1 MLSIR
6 LPENLE
12 EKLTQLAKSE
22 HTTKTEIVKNAL
34 SFYIENFKAKK
45 AQTPYDLGKEFFGKY
60 GSDEGN
66 LSTTYKT
73 KLKEKLCEKY
83 NH

>member
-6 LPENLE
+6 LPDDLE
-12 EKLTQLAKSE
+12 KDLAELAQSE
-22 HTTKTEIVKNAL
+22 HATKTEIVKNAL
-34 SFYIENFKAKK
+34 SLYIENFKSKK

-60 GSDEGN
+60 GSEEGN

-73 KLKEKLCEKY
+73 KLKEKLSEKY
-83 NH
+83 HH